1 MDSLTDRNVKQF
13 EKKQETY
20 YVFLEKLG
28 ETVRLLTERC
38 LRGND
43 ANYGNITSLEEVIFQ
58 FGYLRIHMDDV
69 TFQKVISNTSEIIG
83 VLHCLNLD
91 ILDKQKIVG
100 EETSLPSSISCQ
112 LFGLISKI
120 SNHLFVIASILNENL
135 YGKKLSLSNQVDIY
149 EEVKKMLINCGLK
162 EKQIQ

>member
-1 MDSLTDRNVKQF
+1 
-13 EKKQETY
+13 
-20 YVFLEKLG
+20 
-28 ETVRLLTERC
+28 
-38 LRGND
+38 
-43 ANYGNITSLEEVIFQ
+43 
-58 FGYLRIHMDDV
+58 MDDV
-69 TFQKVISNTSEIIG
+69 TFQKVISNTSEMIG